1 MDEGFVRGL
10 GDRRVREFDGID
22 GIGAVRA
29 DLVAGCGGW
38 WLKLDPGEGF
48 AYSSELTRVVAAV
61 GRSVVLGVHDVTV
74 YPVILFMEGD
84 GGRSFQGKEPPPSQ
98 VRKFTLAVRFA
109 MGPISVETDSAAGV
123 E

>member
-74 YPVILFMEGD
+74 YPVILFMEV
-84 GGRSFQGKEPPPSQ
+84 GRSRARNPHPARRGSSRWPSG
-98 VRKFTLAVRFA
+98 LLWD
-109 MGPISVETDSAAGV
+109 PSV
-123 E
+123 